1 MPFTTQNN
9 KYTIDYSEE
18 DIKQS
23 ILNKLIELYF
33 KENKNDLLVKLELF
47 IQENY
52 QHDLP
57 TRR

>member
-57 TRR
+57 T

>member
-1 MPFTTQNN
+1 MPLTTQNN
-9 KYTIDYSEE
+9 KYTVDYSEE

-23 ILNKLIELYF
+23 ILNKLIEFYF

-52 QHDLP
+52 QHDLS
-57 TRR
+57 T